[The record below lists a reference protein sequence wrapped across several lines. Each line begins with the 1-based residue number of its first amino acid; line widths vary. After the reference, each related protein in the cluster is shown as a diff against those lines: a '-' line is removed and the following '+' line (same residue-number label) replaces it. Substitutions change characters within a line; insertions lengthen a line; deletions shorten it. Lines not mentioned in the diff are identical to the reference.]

1 MWNGHRATP
10 LGTHELQAVLKQHG
24 KQLRVKNVMER
35 VNREIKRR
43 SRVVSVFPNVESLLR
58 GSDPS

>member
-1 MWNGHRATP
+1 MAIERHL
-10 LGTHELQAVLKQHG
+10 LGLMSYKAVLKQHG